1 MFSHAWKTLH
11 SLLVNRNFSNML
23 NYISY
28 NSFYIYDISLLI
40 TDRHIKKQKRGIPP
54 FDLPYYLILRI
65 QQKSHSL
72 SIKQYF
78 AHLKPLIIN

>member
-1 MFSHAWKTLH
+1 MFSYAWHPPH

-28 NSFYIYDISLLI
+28 KSFYIYDISLLI
-40 TDRHIKKQKRGIPP
+40 SDRHIKKKRGIPP
-54 FDLPYYLILRI
+54 FDLPYYLTLRI
-65 QQKSHSL
+65 QQKFHSL

-78 AHLKPLIIN
+78 THLKPLIIN